1 MGRLGL
7 PERLRNRPL
16 WLLGAALAVLEFV
29 IAAAGGSFPVLSG
42 LVLCVAPGL
51 ALVPLLPQA
60 ARRSWSAKLAAVPAL
75 GFAASSVL
83 LVSMA
88 SSSITLTGTTI
99 RLGLG
104 GLIAAGLALPRDGE
118 PRHELGYSEAFAV
131 AGLLGAVL
139 IGILLENRVIGRTPV
154 PGDDWAQYVIYAD
167 EIRIHGALLI
177 DNRLWMFGQPFRQD
191 PGVPAVFGSFLS
203 MTGQPASVLMHG
215 IWVFAVMAI
224 LSVYS
229 LVRTLWGALAG
240 VIAAALWAVLPMAQ
254 DLLGWHGLANAAALA
269 LLPLVLLY
277 VTCLLTR
284 DVDRWEAVGLGL
296 FMVALAAAHRLS
308 FLVGVASVG
317 VIVVLGLLGRD
328 RLIVARRVGLA
339 ALAALVLC
347 PGVAYDL
354 ITRSHRFHGTQG
366 YKAYSATKVQ
376 FHLVVNDLTTTF
388 AVAGALA
395 AAAALVL
402 ALTRRDRS
410 AVPFLA
416 TFAVVVALAY
426 SWIVHFPL
434 SYVRMAYYVPLALV
448 PLVAF
453 ALTRLTRPRIAAIA
467 GLALTVAIAIPAWG
481 QARDVRNF
489 YDFANPTTL
498 RGLDAVTAQLRPGD
512 VVVTDRCWSFLAE
525 WLLHAQTLPALDP
538 ADILPKAEVV
548 PARKARSILRGTPKG
563 RGLAKR
569 LGVRFLVVNPTC
581 VSDNGRLERPPQLG
595 TPLFV
600 SSKLVVMKL
609 VGARG

>member
-1 MGRLGL
+1 
-7 PERLRNRPL
+7 
-16 WLLGAALAVLEFV
+16 VLEFV

-60 ARRSWSAKLAAVPAL
+60 ARRSWSATLAGVPAL

-104 GLIAAGLALPRDGE
+104 ALIAAGLALPRDGE
-118 PRHELGYSEAFAV
+118 PRHELGYSEAFAI

-139 IGILLENRVIGRTPV
+139 IGILLENRVVGRTPV

-177 DNRLWMFGQPFRQD
+177 NNRLWMFGQPFRQD

-229 LVRTLWGALAG
+229 LVRTLWGRLAG
-240 VIAAALWAVLPMAQ
+240 VIGAALWAVLPMAQ

-317 VIVVLGLLGRD
+317 VIVALGLLGRD
-328 RLIVARRVGLA
+328 RLIVARRVGLG

-388 AVAGALA
+388 AVAGAVA

-453 ALTRLTRPRIAAIA
+453 ALTRLAPPRVAAIA

-563 RGLAKR
+563 RVLAKR

-600 SSKLVVMKL
+600 SSKLVVMRL